1 MRVER
6 VTFRN
11 AGRVVT
17 MTVDELLP
25 ELFEL

>member
-1 MRVER
+1 MGVER

-11 AGRVVT
+11 RGRVVT

-25 ELFEL
+25 EQFKL